1 MKKILFIHHWST
13 VGGSG
18 ISLYNT
24 WKSLES
30 KFEIVSYIPDKPSD
44 LFEFLKSKNLVAKT
58 YSFTCGQIPYYSGGS
73 NFYKPGFWYL
83 ILNAIKQISYWKKI
97 IKLEAPD
104 IIMVNSKVLCWMAPL
119 FKGKKSVCFVRETI
133 KGSPQNLLNKI
144 MNRFLEK
151 FSLVSFLSEYDLTQT
166 NLKNP
171 LTVVSPDIL
180 DPEEYIDIYGKK
192 EACSLLKVDSNTFN
206 IAFVGGLDQLKGIDV
221 AIKAMKYLRN
231 EKISL
236 IVAGMDVSSKPNN
249 IKNVFKR
256 MTIRKSVKFA
266 KKVKEY
272 IEDNNLESLI
282 KFVGVQTDISLV
294 YSASEVLVFPMKKP
308 HQSRP
313 AFEIGIQC
321 KPVIIS
327 DFKNIREFIKDGEN
341 GLVFEPN
348 NPEKL
353 ANAIL
358 ALKSNSSLLERMGK
372 FNYSYSMQF
381 HTEKYAISEL
391 LDAIHKMLNEENL
404 YV

>member
-30 KFEIVSYIPDKPSD
+30 EFEIVSYIPDKPSD

-180 DPEEYIDIYGKK
+180 DPKEYVDRYGKK

-221 AIKAMKYLRN
+221 AIKAMKYLRD

-266 KKVKEY
+266 KEVKEY

-348 NPEKL
+348 NPEEL

>member
-30 KFEIVSYIPDKPSD
+30 KFEIVSYIPDNPSD

-58 YSFTCGQIPYYSGGS
+58 YSFTCGQISYYSGGS

-97 IKLEAPD
+97 IKLEDPD

-133 KGSPQNLLNKI
+133 KGNPQNLINKI

-180 DPEEYIDIYGKK
+180 NPEEYIDRHGKK
-192 EACSLLKVDSNTFN
+192 EACSLLKVDSDSFN
-206 IAFVGGLDQLKGIDV
+206 IAFVGGMDQLKGIDI
-221 AIKAMKYLRN
+221 AIKAMKYLKN
-231 EKISL
+231 EKTKL
-236 IVAGMDVSSKPNN
+236 IVAGMNISGDSNN
-249 IKNVFKR
+249 KQNVFKR
-256 MTIRKSVKFA
+256 IKIRKSLKFA
-266 KKVKEY
+266 REVKGY
-272 IEDNNLESLI
+272 IENNNLESFI
-282 KFVGVQTDISLV
+282 EFVGVQTDISLV
-294 YSASEVLVFPMKKP
+294 YSASDVLVFPMKKP

-313 AFEIGIQC
+313 AFEIGVQC

-341 GLVFEPN
+341 GLAFEPN

-353 ANAIL
+353 ANAIMT
-358 ALKSNSSLLERMGK
+358 LKSNSLLFEQMGK
-372 FNYSYSMQF
+372 SNYSYSMQF

-391 LDAIHKMLNEENL
+391 LDAIHKMLNEEKL